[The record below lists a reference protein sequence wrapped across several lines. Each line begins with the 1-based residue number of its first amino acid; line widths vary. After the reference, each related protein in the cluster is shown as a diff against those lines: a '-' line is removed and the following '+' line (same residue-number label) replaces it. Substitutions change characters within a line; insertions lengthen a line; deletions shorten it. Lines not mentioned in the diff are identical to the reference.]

1 MCLRRGVKR
10 ARYPGPV
17 TISRSRTYRGYEVLV
32 TLVTHVLVTHQGR
45 YFTLLTNEVVREVD
59 IKAL

>member
-17 TISRSRTYRGYEVLV
+17 TISRSRTYRGYMLV
-32 TLVTHVLVTHQGR
+32 TLVTHVLATHQGR
-45 YFTLLTNEVVREVD
+45 YFTLLTNEVVREVE
-59 IKAL
+59 IKVI